1 MLLPPL
7 PMTEPQYKAETRNFK
22 ALDLP
27 KRGLSTFSVTRR
39 DASSTNPPR
48 GSEWAAVAVGGGLG
62 VVSSAVVGSGGGA
75 VCSCNEGSE
84 DGRVLVLGVG
94 VESDDMIGGRK
105 LFCGG
110 RCGCAVFWF
119 LTGNENWTIL
129 IKNVTEVTVRVL
141 SSKIHSLI

>member
-75 VCSCNEGSE
+75 VCSSNEGSE

-110 RCGCAVFWF
+110 RWLLWVFDRKSMK
-119 LTGNENWTIL
+119 TGP
-129 IKNVTEVTVRVL
+129 
-141 SSKIHSLI
+141 S

>member
-75 VCSCNEGSE
+75 VCSSNEGLE

-94 VESDDMIGGRK
+94 VESDDMIGGRNC
-105 LFCGG
+105 FGG
-110 RCGCAVFWF
+110 RWLCRF
-119 LTGNENWTIL
+119 
-129 IKNVTEVTVRVL
+129 
-141 SSKIHSLI
+141 